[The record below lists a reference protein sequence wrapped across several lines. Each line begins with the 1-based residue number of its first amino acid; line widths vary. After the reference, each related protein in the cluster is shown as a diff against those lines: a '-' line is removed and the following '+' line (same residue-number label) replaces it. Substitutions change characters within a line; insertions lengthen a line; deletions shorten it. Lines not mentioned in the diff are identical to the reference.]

1 MAILKRME
9 SGSNV
14 EHGRR
19 HFTGFSIFCIF
30 FMSLGSMSYGYPAAI
45 IGTTLGQPS
54 FLTYMGLD
62 TATNASQL
70 IGAITALFYAG
81 GLVGSFCHGWMS
93 NRFGRRAS
101 ILGGALMV
109 LISGALLTGSVNIGM
124 FIVFRFFN
132 GWGAFQLLCT
142 VPLWVTEIAP
152 PTRRGM
158 LVDIHAVMLNLGYV
172 VAGYIGHGFYF
183 YSGGNQWRGPMALQM
198 LFPFIL
204 ICGLWWMPESPR
216 WLLSKDRADEA
227 WAVVQRLHVNPTDPN
242 DHFAEDEF
250 DQMRRQI
257 ELDRT
262 FKTSYKEIFTR
273 PSYRKRA
280 LITMF
285 LTYSLMSSGVLVIN
299 RFGTL
304 DVLLFLTGWTSCA
317 FVFNIV
323 AIAFVD
329 RVLRNRPIA
338 LGFFVCTCTLIVEAA
353 LQANFLNSNNKGAL
367 GAAVAITYLY
377 VVCYSLFLDGPTYFY
392 IGEIWPT
399 HLRAQGYS
407 LGLGMLC
414 LTQIIWSQA
423 APTAFATIG
432 WTYYIFFVIF
442 AALGCVV
449 SLLLFPDTLHKPL
462 EETAA
467 MFGDEEEVV
476 TFQRYAAGKGGL
488 EGVSTEKP
496 PVPDCERT
504 QGVAN
509 AY

>member
-1 MAILKRME
+1 MAMLKRME

-30 FMSLGSMSYGYPAAI
+30 FMGLGSMSYGYPAAI

-93 NRFGRRAS
+93 NRFGRKAS

-109 LISGALLTGSVNIGM
+109 LISGALLTASVNVGM

-132 GWGAFQLLCT
+132 GWG
-142 VPLWVTEIAP
+142 
-152 PTRRGM
+152 
-158 LVDIHAVMLNLGYV
+158 LNLGYV
-172 VAGYIGHGFYF
+172 VAGYIGLGFYF

-227 WAVVQRLHVNPTDPN
+227 RAVVQRLHVNPTDPN

-299 RFGTL
+299 SRF
-304 DVLLFLTGWTSCA
+304 
-317 FVFNIV
+317 
-323 AIAFVD
+323 
-329 RVLRNRPIA
+329 
-338 LGFFVCTCTLIVEAA
+338 
-353 LQANFLNSNNKGAL
+353 QQ
-367 GAAVAITYLY
+367 
-377 VVCYSLFLDGPTYFY
+377 
-392 IGEIWPT
+392 
-399 HLRAQGYS
+399 H
-407 LGLGMLC
+407 
-414 LTQIIWSQA
+414 
-423 APTAFATIG
+423 
-432 WTYYIFFVIF
+432 
-442 AALGCVV
+442 
-449 SLLLFPDTLHKPL
+449 LFPFNYLH
-462 EETAA
+462 
-467 MFGDEEEVV
+467 
-476 TFQRYAAGKGGL
+476 Q
-488 EGVSTEKP
+488 S
-496 PVPDCERT
+496 
-504 QGVAN
+504 
-509 AY
+509 